1 MISYTNYQYAI
12 KTSNGDYKVKK
23 PCMEIQINLESSIK
37 LIKDPAGIHYHSG
50 YGEDKCDSCISIYVR
65 TSMAKCEEISNAFKK
80 IVRPFTCDNV
90 FCYSCEPLN
99 ELRCSKLGAHL
110 AIINF
115 YEILG
120 LKKDEWLSEAQ
131 LFISHGE
138 EALKIRLFLADDFEN
153 KVRLTF
159 KDQEGALNLLND
171 LKRLPFSYGIQ
182 LILERL
188 IAGVYG
194 VFTTE
199 FDCHLEKL
207 IADLKRQDLHSLVEP
222 ARSLRYDHEGPEYS
236 QSKM

>member
-1 MISYTNYQYAI
+1 MISYTNYQYGLQ
-12 KTSNGDYKVKK
+12 TSNGFYKVKK
-23 PCMEIQINLESSIK
+23 PCMKIQINPESSIK
-37 LIKDPAGIHYHSG
+37 LIKDPAGIHYYSG
-50 YGEDKCDSCISIYVR
+50 YGEDKCNSCIKIYVR

-80 IVRPFTCDNV
+80 IVRPFTCDEA

-99 ELRCSKLGAHL
+99 ELRCCKLGAHL

-115 YEILG
+115 FEILG
-120 LKKDEWLSEAQ
+120 LKKDEWLYEAQ
-131 LFISHGE
+131 FFINLGE
-138 EALKIRLFLADDFEN
+138 QASKTRLFLADDFEN

-171 LKRLPFSYGIQ
+171 LKQLQFSYGIQ

-207 IADLKRQDLHSLVEP
+207 IADLKRHDLHNLIEP
-222 ARSLRYDHEGPEYS
+222 ARSLRYDHEGPEDA
-236 QSKM
+236 QSKT